1 MTYKDYYKVLGVG
14 ETATTED
21 IKKAYRKLA
30 FKYHPDQTKG
40 DRAAEEM
47 FKDINEANDVLS
59 DPEKRRK
66 YDQFGAD
73 WKHYQEAGAQSGG
86 FDWSKY
92 ASDRGGQAHR
102 MDPEEFDAMFAEGGA
117 GDIFELLF
125 GPRNGQRRKRRRN
138 TALKGEDLEAET
150 TLSLAEAYHG
160 TTRLIQR
167 DGQTIRVTM
176 KPGAADQQVLR
187 IAGKGGAGLNG
198 GPSGDLYF
206 TIRIAPHPE
215 FQLKGNDLY
224 CDFPVELY
232 TAVLGGKAQ
241 VRTLKG
247 RVRVDIPK
255 ETPNGKVLK
264 LRGLGMPVH
273 GKKNEFGNLFV
284 KIDIQMPAH
293 LSEQEIGLFEK
304 LAALRK

>member
-14 ETATTED
+14 ETATSED
-21 IKKAYRKLA
+21 IKKAYRRLA

-40 DRAAEEM
+40 DRAAEEE
-47 FKDINEANDVLS
+47 FKDINEANEVLS
-59 DPEKRRK
+59 DPEKRKK
-66 YDQFGAD
+66 YDKLGAD

-92 ASDRGGQAHR
+92 ASDRGGQGQR
-102 MDPEEFDAMFAEGGA
+102 MRPEEFDAMFAEGGT

-125 GPRNGQRRKRRRN
+125 GPRNGQRRRRRS

-150 TLSLAEAYHG
+150 TLSLEEAYHG
-160 TTRLIQR
+160 TTRLLQL
-167 DGQTIRVTM
+167 DDQTIRVTI

-187 IAGKGGAGLNG
+187 IAGKGGAGLSG
-198 GPSGDLYF
+198 GPNGDLYL
-206 TIRIAPHPE
+206 TIKIAPHPE
-215 FQLKGNDLY
+215 FQRKGNDLH

-255 ETPNGKVLK
+255 ETPNGTVLK
-264 LRGLGMPVH
+264 LRGLGMPIH
-273 GKKNEFGNLFV
+273 GRKNEFGNLFV
-284 KIDIQMPAH
+284 KIDLQMPGH
-293 LSEQEIGLFEK
+293 LSEQEIDLFGK